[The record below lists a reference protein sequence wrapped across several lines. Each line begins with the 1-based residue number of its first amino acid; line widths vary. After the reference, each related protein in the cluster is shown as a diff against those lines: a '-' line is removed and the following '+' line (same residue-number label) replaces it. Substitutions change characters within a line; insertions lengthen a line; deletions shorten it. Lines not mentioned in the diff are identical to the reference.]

1 MNAPKSICIIDDDP
15 IYQLITKKIIEK
27 SQLFSQIL
35 SYKNGKVAIDSL
47 KAIQSAEE
55 FPDVILLDIDMPEMD
70 GWAFMNELQRMDFG
84 FGKKPAI
91 YIASSSIANED
102 REKAN
107 SYPEIVGYLC
117 KPIDRDILERI
128 HLENP
133 KD

>member
-107 SYPEIVGYLC
+107 SFPEIVGYLC

>member
-35 SYKNGKVAIDSL
+35 SYKNGKVAIDSF
-47 KAIQSAEE
+47 KEIENAEE

-70 GWAFMNELQRMDFG
+70 AWAFMNELRRIDFK
-84 FGKKPAI
+84 FEKKPAI

-107 SYPEIVGYLC
+107 SFPEIIGYLC

-128 HLENP
+128 DLENP
-133 KD
+133 KN